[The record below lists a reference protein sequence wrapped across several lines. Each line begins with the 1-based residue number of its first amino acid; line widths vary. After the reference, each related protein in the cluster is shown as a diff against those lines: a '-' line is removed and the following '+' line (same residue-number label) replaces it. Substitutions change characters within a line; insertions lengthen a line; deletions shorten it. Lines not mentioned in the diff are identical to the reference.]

1 MEKSKEQ
8 YGNLNKI
15 KDVTKL
21 GIKANHVLIEVV
33 EGEKSPL
40 LLPAGTRTNNEL
52 LVVKAVGEAVKS
64 ISVGD
69 YVIDI
74 SGAVSMYEK
83 NDTRY
88 MITDVY
94 NIVLYVTPDNYEG

>member
-8 YGNLNKI
+8 YGNLDKI
-15 KDVTKL
+15 KDVTKM

-40 LLPAGTRTNNEL
+40 LLPAGVRGNNEL
-52 LVVKAVGEAVKS
+52 LAVKAVGEAVKG
-64 ISVGD
+64 IKVGD
-69 YVIDI
+69 YVIDL
-74 SGAVSMYEK
+74 SGSVSMYEK
-83 NDTRY
+83 GGIRY

-94 NIVLYVTPDNYEG
+94 NIVLFVTPDNYEH